1 MLPSATCASYT
12 LSGRVAGP
20 LTTIR
25 GGLDEA
31 GGEAFGDL
39 GIEPNGTDTVLIGEL
54 DQPGMRSLQVRLQTL
69 GLQIVDLRT
78 DPPTF

>member
-1 MLPSATCASYT
+1 MHDVHMHRCQI
-12 LSGRVAGP
+12 
-20 LTTIR
+20 TIR

-31 GGEAFGDL
+31 GRETFGDFS
-39 GIEPNGTDTVLIGEL
+39 IEPSGADTVLIGEL
-54 DQPGMRSLQVRLQTL
+54 DQPGLRSLEVRLQAL